1 MRIIFADLMKPPK
14 QNRAV
19 FASELVFD
27 ENANLITRCLSEH
40 IIRSFANDPWDDD
53 NPLTQGLRDIFNNEM
68 NRTIPPGERE
78 FFKDPKDMYFDPNA
92 NKI

>member
-1 MRIIFADLMKPPK
+1 MSKHILKSFGSVAWSKDPYLTREMRIIFADLMKPPK

-53 NPLTQGLRDIFNNEM
+53 NPLTQGLRDIFNS
-68 NRTIPPGERE
+68 
-78 FFKDPKDMYFDPNA
+78 
-92 NKI
+92 